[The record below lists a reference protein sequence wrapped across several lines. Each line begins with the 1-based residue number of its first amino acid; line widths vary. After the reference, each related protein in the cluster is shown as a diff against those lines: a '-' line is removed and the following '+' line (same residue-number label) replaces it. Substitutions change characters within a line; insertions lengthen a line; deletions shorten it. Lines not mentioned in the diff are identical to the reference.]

1 MAKTLYISD
10 LDGTLLNRNA
20 ELSPFAVDGL
30 RELSRKG
37 VFFSVATARTAATV
51 AAMLAPVGVNTP
63 AVLMNG
69 VCTYDLSK
77 DEYVNVEYINA
88 FAKDSAM
95 QIIAA
100 HGLSGFWY
108 CIEDGKLSTYYEN
121 TDSPDAKLFIEERQ
135 RKYNK
140 PFFKVDSF
148 MSLAERGLVY
158 YSISDETEKLEP
170 AVNQLKEVSGLR
182 VEYYR
187 DVYNPR
193 HSYLELCSPKASKNS
208 AVMGIKKMYGF
219 EKAVGFG
226 DNYNDIPLLEAC
238 DEFYAVSNAV
248 EELKSRSTAVIGAN
262 TEDAVVHWLL
272 ENAE

>member
-20 ELSPFAVDGL
+20 ELSPFAVEGL
-30 RELSRKG
+30 RALCSKG
-37 VFFSVATARTAATV
+37 IYLSVATARTAATV

-63 AVLMNG
+63 VVLMNG

-77 DEYVNVEYINA
+77 DEYVSVEYISS
-88 FAKDSAM
+88 FAKSQAM
-95 QIIAA
+95 QIIAD

-148 MSLAERGLVY
+148 SSLAERGLVY
-158 YSISDETEKLEP
+158 YSISDVTAKLEP
-170 AVNQLKEVSGLR
+170 AASQLKEVQGLR

-193 HSYLELCSPKASKNS
+193 HSYLELCSSNASKKN
-208 AVMGIKKMYGF
+208 AVSNIRKTYGF

-248 EELKSRSTAVIGAN
+248 EELKKRSTVVIGAN
-262 TEDAVVHWLL
+262 TEDAVVRWLL

>member
-20 ELSPFAVDGL
+20 ELSPFAVEGL
-30 RELSRKG
+30 RALCSKG
-37 VFFSVATARTAATV
+37 IYLSVATARTAATV

-63 AVLMNG
+63 VVLMNG

-77 DEYVNVEYINA
+77 EEYVSVEYISS
-88 FAKDSAM
+88 FAKSQAM
-95 QIIAA
+95 QIIAD

-148 MSLAERGLVY
+148 SSLSERGLVY
-158 YSISDETEKLEP
+158 YSISDVTAKLEP
-170 AVNQLKEVSGLR
+170 AASQLKEVQGLR

-193 HSYLELCSPKASKNS
+193 HSYLELCSSNASKKN
-208 AVMGIKKMYGF
+208 AVSNIRKTYGF

-248 EELKSRSTAVIGAN
+248 EELKKRSTAVIGAN
-262 TEDAVVHWLL
+262 TGDAVVRWLL

>member
-20 ELSPFAVDGL
+20 ELSSFAVEGL
-30 RELSRKG
+30 KELCRKG
-37 VFFSVATARTAATV
+37 ICFSVATARTAATV

-77 DEYVNVEYINA
+77 NEYVNVEYINA
-88 FAKDSAM
+88 FAKGRAM

-108 CIEDGKLSTYYEN
+108 CIEGGKLSTYYEN
-121 TDSPDAKLFIEERQ
+121 TDSPDAKQFIEERQ

-140 PFFKVDSF
+140 PFVKVDSF
-148 MSLAERGLVY
+148 TSLADRGLVY
-158 YSISDETEKLEP
+158 YSISDETAKLES
-170 AVNQLKEVSGLR
+170 AAQQLKEVEGLR

-193 HSYLELCSPKASKNS
+193 HSYLELCSPNASKNS
-208 AVMGIKKMYGF
+208 AVRSIKETYGF
-219 EKAVGFG
+219 EKIVGFG
-226 DNYNDIPLLEAC
+226 DNFNDIPLLEAC

-248 EELKSRSTAVIGAN
+248 EELKRLSTAVIGSN
-262 TEDAVVHWLL
+262 TEDAVVRWML

>member
-20 ELSPFAVDGL
+20 ELSPFATDAL
-30 RELSRKG
+30 RELCRKG
-37 VFFSVATARTAATV
+37 VCFSVATARTAATV
-51 AAMLAPVGVNTP
+51 AAMLAPVGVSTP

-77 DEYVNVEYINA
+77 GEYVKVEYIDA
-88 FAKDSAM
+88 FAKESAM
-95 QIIAA
+95 RIIAA

-108 CIEDGKLSTYYEN
+108 CIENGMLSTYYEN

-148 MSLAERGLVY
+148 ASLADRGLVY
-158 YSISDETEKLEP
+158 YSISDETAKLEP
-170 AVNQLKEVSGLR
+170 AAQQLKEVEGLR

-187 DVYNPR
+187 DVYNLR
-193 HSYLELCSPKASKNS
+193 HSYLELCSSSASKES
-208 AVMGIKKMYGF
+208 AVRSIKEMYGF

-248 EELKSRSTAVIGAN
+248 EELKNRSTAVIGAN
-262 TEDAVVHWLL
+262 TEDAVVRWLI
-272 ENAE
+272 ENSK